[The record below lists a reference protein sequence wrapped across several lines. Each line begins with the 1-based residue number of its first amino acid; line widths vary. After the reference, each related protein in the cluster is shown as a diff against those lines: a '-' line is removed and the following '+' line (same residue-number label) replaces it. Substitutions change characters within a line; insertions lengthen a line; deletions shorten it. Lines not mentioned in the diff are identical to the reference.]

1 MDTISHY
8 DDGRE
13 LGGTVWAERDKLSFQ
28 GFIKLLGDTICALL
42 SNGMLTEENRDTLD
56 GLFAYIQ
63 EKEVEKVNV
72 KKFFADM
79 AVSKNDVDYDS
90 LIRIVDRL
98 LPPPDTGSWRQ
109 VGKAVEIPAELR
121 PHIHLSFP
129 QGAEGVVGRLY
140 FQESGM
146 NMWLPHCDVYS
157 EDNPE
162 ELLEEGVS
170 LLYQGF
176 VTSEILLALQEVIDP
191 MHKNSDLEEAI
202 TKSLAIENATGN
214 ALYDVLAKHE
224 LAVVSLK
231 ACNRSVRCCDEGVYG
246 DLRYL
251 FLADG
256 AVKGIAED
264 FDDCFFIT
272 EILPATW
279 NYDYIVKEMKAAVSI
294 AKGKICPDKRQK

>member
-1 MDTISHY
+1 MADISY
-8 DDGRE
+8 YEIGRE
-13 LGGTVWAERDKLSFQ
+13 LGGKVWAERDKLSFQ
-28 GFIKLLGDTICALL
+28 GFLKLLGDTIGVLL
-42 SNGMLTEENRDTLD
+42 SNGMPTEESRDKLD
-56 GLFAYIQ
+56 GLFAFIQ
-63 EKEVEKVNV
+63 EKEVENVDV
-72 KKFFADM
+72 KKFFADI

-98 LPPPDTGSWRQ
+98 LPPPDTGSWPRT
-109 VGKAVEIPAELR
+109 GKVVEIPAKLR

-129 QGAEGVVGRLY
+129 QGAEGVIGRLY

-176 VTSEILLALQEVIDP
+176 VTSEILLALQVVIDP
-191 MHKNSDLEEAI
+191 MHKKSDLEEAI

-231 ACNRSVRCCDEGVYG
+231 ACNRSVRCCEEGVYG

-264 FDDCFFIT
+264 FDNCFFIT
-272 EILPATW
+272 EILPSTW
-279 NYDYIVKEMKAAVSI
+279 NYDLIVKEMKAAVNF
-294 AKGKICPDKRQK
+294 AKGRICSSRQQK

>member
-1 MDTISHY
+1 MANKSY
-8 DDGRE
+8 YEKGRE
-13 LGGTVWAERDKLSFQ
+13 LGEKVWAERDKVSFQ
-28 GFIKLLGDTICALL
+28 DFLKRLGDKIGVLY
-42 SNGMLTEENRDTLD
+42 SNGMTTEDSREKLD
-56 GLFAYIQ
+56 GLFAFIQ

-72 KKFFADM
+72 KQFLADM
-79 AVSKNDVDYDS
+79 AMSKNDVDYDS

-98 LPPPDTGSWRQ
+98 LPRPQSGSM
-109 VGKAVEIPAELR
+109 VGDAIEIPVEIR

-129 QGAEGVVGRLY
+129 QGAEGVIGRLY
-140 FQESGM
+140 FQECGM
-146 NMWLPHCDVYS
+146 HMWLPHCDVYR

-170 LLYQGF
+170 LLYESF

-202 TKSLAIENATGN
+202 TKSLAVENASDN

-231 ACNRSVRCCDEGVYG
+231 ACNRRVRCCKEGIYG

-251 FLADG
+251 FLAAG
-256 AVKGIAED
+256 TVKGIVDD
-264 FDDCFFIT
+264 FYDCFFIT
-272 EILPATW
+272 EILPSTW
-279 NYDYIVKEMKAAVSI
+279 NYDYIVKEIKATVNI
-294 AKGKICPDKRQK
+294 AKGR